1 MHPLHKMPHVERATP
16 SQGRASDEFR
26 ITLCMQ
32 QPEVVIWLEQH
43 LQGAA
48 CEIAIELATRYF
60 EVAERWGDRMPI
72 LKKSRLNIELAR
84 QVPSINPQ
92 DRWLTE
98 LPVAAPGPDRLAIG
112 RLLRAMVSVSKACL

>member
-1 MHPLHKMPHVERATP
+1 MPHVERADP
-16 SQGRASDEFR
+16 SQGRATDEFR
-26 ITLCMQ
+26 IKLCMQ
-32 QPEVVIWLEQH
+32 QPEVVIWLDQH
-43 LQGAA
+43 LQGAS

-72 LKKSRLNIELAR
+72 LKKSRLNIELAN
-84 QVPSINPQ
+84 QVLTIDPQ

-98 LPVAAPGPDRLAIG
+98 LPVAAPASDRLAMG